1 MKKIIWIFVL
11 LLAVITLS
19 AQEITGKWTGSLTVD
34 NGMGQSQTLSV
45 NFNVSATDN
54 GYSSTMDSPDQNVI
68 GYALDTTIY
77 KKPEITFKLAAAS
90 FEYVGKQ
97 VDDTNI
103 DGTLTQYG
111 QSFDLDLKKEE

>member
-19 AQEITGKWTGSLTVD
+19 AQDITGKWTGSLSVD
-34 NGMGQSQTLSV
+34 TGMGQMQTLRI
-45 NFNVSATDN
+45 NFNVSATDD
-54 GYSSTMDSPDQNVI
+54 GYSSTMDSPDQEAFGI
-68 GYALDTTIY
+68 PIDTTIFE
-77 KKPEITFKLAAAS
+77 KPEITFKLAQAS

-103 DGTLTQYG
+103 NGTLTQYG
-111 QSFDLDLKKEE
+111 QSYELNLKKEE